1 VVRIGA
7 NVGRGGERD
16 LYIEMVVMNVYSSVY
31 EIVVMNV
38 YSSVNYFY
46 Y

>member
-16 LYIEMVVMNVYSSVY
+16 LYIEMVVMNVSSSVY
-31 EIVVMNV
+31 LVFHYQIVEM
-38 YSSVNYFY
+38 
-46 Y
+46 